1 MGRRPAVTAFLLGT
15 LFVALYLATASAD
28 LRHNGDTLLRYQTTQ
43 SLVEQHHI
51 WIAHPVSED
60 IRVVPGRG
68 GHLYAFYAP
77 GQAVLMAPLYVL
89 GKAVAHHL
97 NLSYDL
103 TTRYATRS
111 LDLLLGAGIV
121 IILFFTALSLGYSLV
136 VSALLSLI
144 FGLATPAWPDA
155 QSGLEQTQV
164 DFFLLLAAFAAWQ
177 SLRWD
182 RRRALWLV
190 LAGTSAGLTVLT
202 RYDALLFVPLVGLF
216 PILVRY
222 VRVGWRAAMTDGLV
236 YVLSTVPWGL
246 ALLAWNWL
254 RFGSLLHTG
263 LQERTFGEPPL
274 IGLAGL
280 LISPGKGLIWYMPLV
295 LVLPFVARSYYR
307 RAGPFALFSVALVGA
322 PLLLYANILYW
333 HGDPAWGP
341 RYLYAA
347 LPYLVLPLGE
357 ALTSWRRLSLPSQA
371 AFSALVGIGLLLSVS
386 AVSVTQWRFWYRLQ
400 ALEQR
405 TVNASAWT
413 GEPFHWGGQRY
424 HYYWV
429 PRESPILI
437 QVDDL
442 YQVLRLDVL
451 GDRRFEFRAQPDPF
465 TSNPADNYPVNTLN
479 FWWADVRHPLLN
491 RTALY
496 LLAALLGLSALVSAA
511 ALFFV
516 LRKTT
521 EEFEPAAR
529 ERGGRASQRLAHAA
543 TENPPP

>member
-1 MGRRPAVTAFLLGT
+1 MRRRAALTAFLLGT
-15 LFVALYLATASAD
+15 LFTSLYLVTGSAD
-28 LRHNGDTLLRYQTTQ
+28 LRHNGDTLLRFQTTQ
-43 SLVEQHHI
+43 SLVEQHHV
-51 WIAHPVSED
+51 WIAHPVSQD
-60 IRVVPGRG
+60 SRVVPGRG
-68 GHLYAFYAP
+68 GHMYAFYAP

-97 NLSYDL
+97 DLSYDL

-111 LDLLLGAGIV
+111 LDLLLGAGLV
-121 IILFFTALSLGYSLV
+121 VILFFTALSLGYSLP
-136 VSALLSLI
+136 VSALLGLI

-164 DFFLLLAAFAAWQ
+164 DFFLLLATFAAWQ

-182 RRRALWLV
+182 RRHLLWLA
-190 LAGTSAGLTVLT
+190 LAGISAGLTVVT
-202 RYDALLFVPLVGLF
+202 RYDAVLFVPLVGLF

-222 VRVGWRAAMTDGLV
+222 VRAGWRAA
-236 YVLSTVPWGL
+236 VLDALIYSLSVVPWAV

-274 IGLAGL
+274 TGLAGL

-307 RAGPFALFSVALVGA
+307 RAGPFALFSVALVV
-322 PLLLYANILYW
+322 PTLLLYANILYW

-341 RYLYAA
+341 RYLYAV

-357 ALTSWRRLSLPSQA
+357 VLTSWRRLSLPPQA
-371 AFSALVGIGLLLSVS
+371 AFSGLIGIGLLLSVS
-386 AVSVTQWRFWYRLQ
+386 AVSVTQWRFWYRVQ

-413 GEPFHWGGQRY
+413 GTPFHWGSQAY

-429 PRESPILI
+429 PRQSPILI

-465 TSNPADNYPVNTLN
+465 TSNPADNYPINTLN
-479 FWWADVRHPLLN
+479 FWWADVRHPLLD
-491 RTALY
+491 RTAMY
-496 LLAALLGLSALVSAA
+496 ILAALLGMSALISAA
-511 ALFFV
+511 SLIFV

-521 EEFEPAAR
+521 EEFEPMAR
-529 ERGGRASQRLAHAA
+529 TRAGSASHRLAHA
-543 TENPPP
+543 TPENRPS